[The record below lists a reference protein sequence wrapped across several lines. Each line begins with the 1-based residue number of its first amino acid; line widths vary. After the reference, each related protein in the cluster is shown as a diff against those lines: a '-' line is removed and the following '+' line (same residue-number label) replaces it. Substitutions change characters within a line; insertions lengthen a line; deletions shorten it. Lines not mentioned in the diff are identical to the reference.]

1 MVELHRQNYNENKK
15 IYNRIEII
23 LKEKLGDNTPIN
35 HVGST
40 AIKNMW
46 GKNIIDVL
54 VGASSE
60 NEMEEFSKI
69 IKDLGFFSGNNSSG
83 MIYRFFANTKEET
96 KSGDIHIHLAYIN
109 SDRYQDFLL
118 LKNYLVQNSKETK
131 DYSDFKRNL
140 INNGNILREDYKN
153 IKSKYVTDLIERAK
167 DYYNHN

>member
-1 MVELHRQNYNENKK
+1 MVELHRQNYSENKK
-15 IYNRIEII
+15 LYTRIENA
-23 LKEKLGDNTPIN
+23 LKEKLGYNTPIN

-69 IKDLGFFSGNNSSG
+69 ITDLGFFLGNHSTG

-109 SDRYQDFLL
+109 SDRYRDFLL
-118 LKNYLVQNSKETK
+118 LKNYLVQNSKEAK

-140 INNGNILREDYKN
+140 INNGNILRENYKK
-153 IKSKYVTDLIERAK
+153 IKSKYVTDLIKRAK
-167 DYYNHN
+167 AYYNHN

>member
-1 MVELHRQNYNENKK
+1 MVELHRQNYSENKK
-15 IYNRIEII
+15 LYTRIENA
-23 LKEKLGDNTPIN
+23 LKEKLGYNTPIN

-54 VGASSE
+54 VGADSE
-60 NEMEEFSKI
+60 YEMEKFSKI
-69 IKDLGFFSGNNSSG
+69 IKDFGFFSGNNSSG
-83 MIYRFFANTKEET
+83 IIYRFFANTKEET

>member
-1 MVELHRQNYNENKK
+1 MVELHRQNYSENKK
-15 IYNRIEII
+15 LYNRIENT
-23 LKEKLGDNTPIN
+23 LKEKLGDNIPIN

-54 VGASSE
+54 IGVSSE

-69 IKDLGFFSGNNSSG
+69 ITDLGFFSGNHSTG

-118 LKNYLVQNSKETK
+118 LKNYLVQNIKEAK

-140 INNGNILREDYKN
+140 INNGNILRVDYKN
-153 IKSKYVTDLIERAK
+153 IKSKYVTDLIKRAK

>member
-69 IKDLGFFSGNNSSG
+69 ITDLGFFLGNHSTG

-109 SDRYQDFLL
+109 SDRYRDFLL
-118 LKNYLVQNSKETK
+118 LKNYLVQNSKEAK

-140 INNGNILREDYKN
+140 INNGNILRENYKK
-153 IKSKYVTDLIERAK
+153 IKSKYVTDLIKRAK
-167 DYYNHN
+167 AYYNHN

>member
-1 MVELHRQNYNENKK
+1 MK
-15 IYNRIEII
+15 IYNRIESN
-23 LKEKLGDNTPIN
+23 LKEKLGDNTSIN

-54 VGASSE
+54 VGADSE
-60 NEMEEFSKI
+60 YEMEKFSRI
-69 IKDLGFFSGNNSSG
+69 IKDLGFFSGNNFSG

-118 LKNYLVQNSKETK
+118 LKNYLVQNSKEAK

-140 INNGNILREDYKN
+140 INNGNILRVDYKN
-153 IKSKYVTDLIERAK
+153 IKSKYVTDLIKRAK
-167 DYYNHN
+167 DYFNHN

>member
-1 MVELHRQNYNENKK
+1 MVELHRQNYSENKK
-15 IYNRIEII
+15 LYTRIENA
-23 LKEKLGDNTPIN
+23 LKEKLGYSTPIN

-60 NEMEEFSKI
+60 NEMEKFSKI
-69 IKDLGFFSGNNSSG
+69 IKDLGFFSGNNFSE

-118 LKNYLVQNSKETK
+118 LKNYLVQNIKEAK

-140 INNGNILREDYKN
+140 INNGNILRVDYKN
-153 IKSKYVTDLIERAK
+153 IKSKYVTDLIKRAK
-167 DYYNHN
+167 DYFKTL